1 MPELLTIV
9 PPLVAIGLAI
19 ATREVVFSL
28 LAGLF
33 LSEVLLASFNPALG
47 ALHTIDRIA
56 GVFADPGNAR
66 ILIFC
71 LLVGSL
77 LEIIER
83 SGGVAAF
90 VRRLAGSRLIQ
101 GPRTLGLATAL
112 TGCAL
117 FIETNISIL
126 ATGSFA
132 RSLFDRFG
140 LSREQLAYVLDS
152 TSSPVSVLIM
162 VNAWGAYVLA
172 MLTDYSLSAGA
183 VAVLIAAIPLNFY
196 AILTLAGVYYTA
208 VSGRTFGPMKD
219 CQPRPPVTDSA
230 HSGGTDDD
238 TAASESEGSGGLLH
252 MVIPMGALLV
262 GMFVFMAYTGDG
274 DILAGSGSQ
283 SVLWSVSLA
292 IGIAIAMQVRRT
304 PIAALSESA
313 FRGMNTL
320 LPVVV
325 ILLLSMAIGSSL
337 KDLGTGPFLAGII
350 GEHLP
355 HALIPAL
362 IFVVS
367 GAISFSTGTS
377 WGTFAI
383 MIPIAIPLALATPV
397 PPPLALA
404 AVLGGGVFGDHCS
417 PISDSTVVS
426 SLAAGCDHIDHV
438 RTQLPY
444 ALVTGSAAF
453 LLYLVS
459 GWIMT

>member
-1 MPELLTIV
+1 MPELLTIL

-19 ATREVVFSL
+19 TTREVVFSL
-28 LAGLF
+28 LAGIF
-33 LSEVLLASFNPALG
+33 LAETLLASFNPALG
-47 ALHTIDRIA
+47 ALQTIDRIA

-90 VRRLAGSRLIQ
+90 VRRLAGSRLIR
-101 GPRTLGLATAL
+101 GRRSLGLATTL

-132 RSLFDRFG
+132 RSLFDRFKM
-140 LSREQLAYVLDS
+140 SREQLAYVLDS
-152 TSSPVSVLIM
+152 TSSPVSVLILL
-162 VNAWGAYVLA
+162 NAWGAYVLA
-172 MLTDYSLSAGA
+172 MLTDYPLGAGA
-183 VAVLIAAIPLNFY
+183 VTVLIAAIPLNFY
-196 AILTLAGVYYTA
+196 AILTLIGVFYTA
-208 VSGRTFGPMKD
+208 ASGKVYGPMKSCEAREPEVSSD
-219 CQPRPPVTDSA
+219 
-230 HSGGTDDD
+230 
-238 TAASESEGSGGLLH
+238 SEGGEYIQNAGVLH
-252 MVIPMGALLV
+252 MVLPMCALVL
-262 GMFVFMAYTGDG
+262 GMFGFMIYTGEG

-292 IGIAIAMQVRRT
+292 IVVAAVMQIRKT
-304 PIAALSESA
+304 PVSSLSDHA
-313 FRGMNTL
+313 FRGMSTL

-325 ILLLSMAIGSSL
+325 ILLLSMAIGGSL

-350 GEHLP
+350 GDHLP
-355 HALIPAL
+355 HATIPAL
-362 IFVVS
+362 IFIVS

-383 MIPIAIPLALATPV
+383 MIPIAIPIAIATPV

-444 ALVTGSAAF
+444 ALATGSVAVV
-453 LLYLVS
+453 LYLVF
-459 GWIMT
+459 GWLMAA